1 MSFNRLVA
9 DDFVVSTDSITA
21 GSWGDSSTP
30 NLSTFITSSAQAAG
44 SSGNFYLN
52 VFSAGTPTAPTELE
66 FAVTY
71 GNSVGGGSLLYD
83 PAVAG
88 KSPSSTI
95 YGSYRT
101 LVLGDENASF
111 SFGGVTS
118 SDFYALSIDRNR
130 YKESL
135 LPGSLTLRLSG
146 SISQSRGSALTLT
159 DNSQVVTTTQFN
171 DAGRVFQIVSG
182 SAGTVFTGVNN
193 NGYSLA
199 SGSYGLFLPDIATIL
214 LNPRALTAGVTGVS
228 ASFSGSSLGLSPQTT
243 ANVDGNNPGRLIKA
257 ISSSAIT
264 AANGTGNLP
273 FTLNSQENITSDF
286 VFVRPRSSEYNYSS
300 NPSFISGST
309 GEVLYN
315 SFINNPQT
323 YMTTV
328 GLYNDTNELLAVA
341 KLSKPLPKDF
351 TKEALVR
358 VKLDF

>member
-21 GSWGDSSTP
+21 GLWGDSSTP

-44 SSGNFYLN
+44 SSGNYYLN
-52 VFSAGTPTAPTELE
+52 VFSAGTSTGPSELE

-71 GNSVGGGSLLYD
+71 GNSNGGGTTLFD
-83 PAVAG
+83 PAVAER
-88 KSPSSTI
+88 SPSSTI

-101 LVLGDENASF
+101 LVLGDENATF

-118 SDFYALSIDRNR
+118 SDFWAISIDRNR

-135 LPGSLTLRLSG
+135 FPGSLTLIISG
-146 SISQSRGSALTLT
+146 SDAAAGGGMLSLT
-159 DNSQVVTTTQFN
+159 DNSQVVTTTTFN

-199 SGSYGLFLPDIATIL
+199 SGSYGFFLPDIATLL
-214 LNPRALTAGVTGVS
+214 LNPRAITAGNTGVS
-228 ASFSGSSLGLSPQTT
+228 KSFADVKPVTT
-243 ANVDGNNPGRLIKA
+243 ANTDGNNPGILIRA
-257 ISSSAIT
+257 ISASANPSPNP
-264 AANGTGNLP
+264 ALP

>member
-21 GSWGDSSTP
+21 GLWGDSSTP

-52 VFSAGTPTAPTELE
+52 VFSAGTSTAPTELE

-118 SDFYALSIDRNR
+118 SDFWAISIDRNR

-135 LPGSLTLRLSG
+135 FPGSLTLTISG
-146 SISQSRGSALTLT
+146 STTANKTALTLT
-159 DNSQVVTTTQFN
+159 DNSQIVTTTTFN

-199 SGSYGLFLPDIATIL
+199 SGSYGLFLPDIATLL
-214 LNPRALTAGVTGVS
+214 LNPRAITAGVTGVS
-228 ASFSGSSLGLSPQTT
+228 KSFADIKPVTT
-243 ANVDGNNPGRLIKA
+243 ANTDGNNPGILIRA
-257 ISSSAIT
+257 ISSSANPVT
-264 AANGTGNLP
+264 DGGLAAP